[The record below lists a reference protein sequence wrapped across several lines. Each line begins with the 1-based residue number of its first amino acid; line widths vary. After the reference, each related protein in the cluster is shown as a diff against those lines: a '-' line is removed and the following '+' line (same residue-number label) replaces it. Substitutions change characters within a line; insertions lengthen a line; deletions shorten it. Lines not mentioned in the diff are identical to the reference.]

1 MGGRLNMIRVYIESK
16 NGSFAEEIA
25 TFKDEEYYEVC
36 YPNLEKLAEKWGYII
51 TESVIEED
59 V

>member
-1 MGGRLNMIRVYIESK
+1 MIRVYIESK

-51 TESVIEED
+51 TESVTEED